1 MTEIG
6 SDNEQAMAKYRHLQP
21 YIEDGIPLIQLAD
34 TNGISE
40 RTLRRWLS
48 AYRQDGLAGLKRQN
62 RSDRG
67 KRRKLN
73 KDIEVAIR
81 QQVSKKQ
88 RPPLTVIHRRV
99 MLLAKE
105 KGVPA
110 PSYSLVADIAQSI
123 PLAAKALA
131 SGDEEEFRKHEFVH
145 RQEASAP
152 NELWQADHTL
162 LDIELLDAKGQVCRP
177 WLTLIVD
184 DYSRAIVGYY
194 LCAGAPSAINTALAF
209 RQAIWR
215 KADPEW
221 PACGIP
227 ETLYVD
233 NGSDFISEHIN
244 QVCIALKIRLMHSM
258 PGRPRGRGKIERLF
272 RTVNDMLL
280 AELPGYLK
288 GDQSQSRPQ
297 LTITEFTAKLEAFIT
312 QTYHHRNH
320 GTTGEAPIK
329 RWSEGNFLPRLPENL
344 ETLDLLLMRVAKL
357 RRVQRDGIR
366 FKSNR
371 YVEPTLAAFVGEWV
385 ELLYDPRDLAEIR
398 VYHEGRFVCRALCPE
413 QVTAAGLKDIQ
424 AARREQRQNA
434 KQEIGGSPSL
444 KKPKRRKT
452 TLKLYSHED

>member
-6 SDNEQAMAKYRHLQP
+6 SDNEQALAKYRHLQP
-21 YIEDGIPLIQLAD
+21 HIEEGIPLVQLAEVSS
-34 TNGISE
+34 ISE

-48 AYRQDGLAGLKRQN
+48 AYRKEGLAGLKRQN

-73 KDIEVAIR
+73 EDIEVAIR
-81 QQVSKKQ
+81 QQVSKRQ
-88 RPPLTVIHRRV
+88 RPPLTVIHRRI

-131 SGDEEEFRKHEFVH
+131 SGDETEFRKYEFVH

-162 LDIELLDAKGQVCRP
+162 LDIELLYGKGQVCRP

-194 LCAGAPSAINTALAF
+194 LCEGAPSAINTALAF

-233 NGSDFISEHIN
+233 NGSDFISEHIK
-244 QVCIALKIRLMHSM
+244 QVCIALKIRLIHSM

-297 LTITEFTAKLEAFIT
+297 LTITEFTERLETFIT

-329 RWSEGNFLPRLPENL
+329 RWSEGNR
-344 ETLDLLLMRVAKL
+344 
-357 RRVQRDGIR
+357 
-366 FKSNR
+366 
-371 YVEPTLAAFVGEWV
+371 
-385 ELLYDPRDLAEIR
+385 
-398 VYHEGRFVCRALCPE
+398 
-413 QVTAAGLKDIQ
+413 
-424 AARREQRQNA
+424 
-434 KQEIGGSPSL
+434 
-444 KKPKRRKT
+444 
-452 TLKLYSHED
+452 

>member
-1 MTEIG
+1 MN
-6 SDNEQAMAKYRHLQP
+6 NEQEMARYQYLQLH
-21 YIEDGIPLIQLAD
+21 IEEGIPLAQLAD

-48 AYRQDGLAGLKRQN
+48 AYRKDGLAGLKRQS
-62 RSDRG
+62 RVDRG
-67 KRRKLN
+67 KRRKLSS
-73 KDIEVAIR
+73 DIEVAIR

-88 RPPLTVIHRRV
+88 RPPLTVIHRRII
-99 MLLAKE
+99 LLAKE

-123 PLAAKALA
+123 TPAAKALA
-131 SGDEEEFRKHEFVH
+131 SGDESEFRNKHEFVH

-152 NELWQADHTL
+152 NEMWQADHTL

-184 DYSRAIVGYY
+184 DYSRAIIGYY
-194 LCAGAPSAINTALAF
+194 LCEGAPSAVNTALAF

-215 KADPEW
+215 KANPEW
-221 PACGIP
+221 PVCGIP

-233 NGSDFISEHIN
+233 NGSDFISEHIR
-244 QVCIALKIRLMHSM
+244 QACISLKIRLIHSM
-258 PGRPRGRGKIERLF
+258 PRRPRGRGKIERLF

-280 AELPGYLK
+280 AELPGYLNK
-288 GDQSQSRPQ
+288 GQSQSRPQ
-297 LTITEFTAKLEAFIT
+297 LTILEFTARLEAFIT

-320 GTTGEAPIK
+320 GTTGETPIK
-329 RWSEGNFLPRLPENL
+329 RWSDGHFLPRLPESL
-344 ETLDLLLMRVAKL
+344 QTLDLLLMRVAKL

-366 FKSNR
+366 FKSSR

-398 VYHEGRFVCRALCPE
+398 VYHEGKFVCRALCPE
-413 QVTAAGLKDIQ
+413 RVTAAGLKEIQ
-424 AARREQRQNA
+424 AARREQRRSA
-434 KQEIGGSPSL
+434 KQEIGQSPSI
-444 KKPKRRKT
+444 KPPKRKT